1 MNNEYTINYVVGIE
15 SAKKLVDWN
24 NPPSVRD
31 LKQDL
36 AEAKSNHDLHV
47 NKVNESLTALRGE
60 LKIKIKE
67 GRSKVQPKL
76 VRKQNECR
84 YN

>member
-1 MNNEYTINYVVGIE
+1 MDNEYTTNYVVGIE

-47 NKVNESLTALRGE
+47 NKVNESLTD
-60 LKIKIKE
+60 
-67 GRSKVQPKL
+67 
-76 VRKQNECR
+76 
-84 YN
+84 